1 MVFAC
6 VLSRC
11 RTSSWCS
18 RVCYLAVGRH
28 HGVRV
33 QSHDS
38 RGDREER
45 HPQTTRHLYPHA
57 GRRTTEMV
65 ESTPVY

>member
-6 VLSRC
+6 VLSCC

-33 QSHDS
+33 CYLAV
-38 RGDREER
+38 GR
-45 HPQTTRHLYPHA
+45 HHVVRMYVISL
-57 GRRTTEMV
+57 
-65 ESTPVY
+65 

>member
-18 RVCYLAVGRH
+18 RVFYLAVGRH

-33 QSHDS
+33 QSHDCCS
-38 RGDREER
+38 DREVW
-45 HPQTTRHLYPHA
+45 HPPTSRHLHPHA

-65 ESTPVY
+65 ESACLC